1 MQNHLLQV
9 CSPRNVVALFWD
21 PFLTCGLTHLL
32 QLFMFSAMEIGDG
45 SDAAIA
51 KNKVEFLAAIDV
63 LKMDDTVLAQFTGY
77 LEDETVPEGSKCP
90 TYAAVSLNVNND
102 RWKGV
107 PMMITAGKG
116 LSERTCTVEATL
128 KPGLP
133 YKSVLLRI
141 QPDPGLWLI
150 GPDGSTEIPFMEAL
164 PDSTGVFDYER
175 ILFDGARGSKTL
187 MIGAEELRE
196 AWRIFTPLLD
206 QVSPHAIGRLCW
218 VCF

>member
-1 MQNHLLQV
+1 ML
-9 CSPRNVVALFWD
+9 R
-21 PFLTCGLTHLL
+21 
-32 QLFMFSAMEIGDG
+32 
-45 SDAAIA
+45 AACA
-51 KNKVEFLAAIDV
+51 
-63 LKMDDTVLAQFTGY
+63 TGY
-77 LEDETVPEGSKCP
+77 LDDETVPEGSTCA
-90 TYAAVSLNVNND
+90 TYAAVSLKVNND

-164 PDSTGVFDYER
+164 PDATGVFDYER

-187 MIGAEELRE
+187 MIGADELRE

-206 QVSPHAIGRLCW
+206 QIDNEQPAPVVHDFQTVTPPGVVELAKKIGMNFNPMANAA
-218 VCF
+218 VAGAKM